1 MISTFRYVP
10 LLGSATALWF
20 ALGLSPSIAGG
31 DTCAAYGPGFTSV
44 EGSSTCIRI
53 DGRVR
58 VEAGR
63 GITSSSIN
71 NGWAAGS
78 ARPASLHSSPDDR
91 IPLDNTISGAD
102 FGRSHLRLPEGAIG
116 YAEPLH

>member
-1 MISTFRYVP
+1 MISTLRYVP
-10 LLGSATALWF
+10 VLGSATALWF
-20 ALGLSPSIAGG
+20 ALSLSPSLAGS
-31 DTCAAYGPGFTSV
+31 DACAAYGPGFTSV

-53 DGRVR
+53 DGHVR

-78 ARPASLHSSPDDR
+78 ARPASLHSGPDDQ
-91 IPLDNTISGAD
+91 ISSGNSMSGAD
-102 FGRSHLRLPEGAIG
+102 FGRSHLRLPQGAIG
-116 YAEPLH
+116 YAEPLR